1 MKKRRRLRKYVIPTI
16 CLMLVCTILF
26 SSYKMYQILTAGVPI
41 IDPSPKDTTS
51 EVNNSQ
57 NDTNITPTV
66 SVSKTIIRP
75 YTSTDVS
82 ATIPYYNIDG
92 TNDEQAAALIYYEG
106 IYMQNTGVLYT
117 SNNTFDVV
125 SILDGTVKNI
135 KEDSLMGNIV
145 EIEHTNNLTT
155 VYQSLGEVKVK
166 VGDKV
171 KQGDII
177 ATSGQNKIATDASIV
192 SLFEVYNIDYSICLL
207 KDMPRGYYAIR
218 ENVESDWIVK
228 K

>member
-1 MKKRRRLRKYVIPTI
+1 MKRRRRLRKYVIPTI

-41 IDPSPKDTTS
+41 IDPSPKDNTS

-166 VGDKV
+166 VGDTV

-177 ATSGQNKIATDASIV
+177 ATSGQNKITTDTSNA
-192 SLFEVYNIDYSICLL
+192 LHFEVFYKGEVFNPEEFYLLDYNEVMSND
-207 KDMPRGYYAIR
+207 
-218 ENVESDWIVK
+218 
-228 K
+228 

>member
-1 MKKRRRLRKYVIPTI
+1 
-16 CLMLVCTILF
+16 MLVCTILF

-117 SNNTFDVV
+117 SNNAFDVV

-166 VGDKV
+166 VGDTV

-177 ATSGQNKIATDASIV
+177 ATSGQNKITTDTSNA
-192 SLFEVYNIDYSICLL
+192 LHFEVFYKGEVFNPEEFYLLDYTEVMNN
-207 KDMPRGYYAIR
+207 D
-218 ENVESDWIVK
+218 
-228 K
+228 

>member
-1 MKKRRRLRKYVIPTI
+1 MKRRRRLRKYVIPTI

-41 IDPSPKDTTS
+41 VNPTPKDNTS
-51 EVNNSQ
+51 EVNNNQ
-57 NDTNITPTV
+57 DDTNITPTV
-66 SVSKTIIRP
+66 SVTKTIIRP

-166 VGDKV
+166 VGDTV
-171 KQGDII
+171 KQGDVI
-177 ATSGQNKIATDASIV
+177 ATSGQNKITTDTSNA
-192 SLFEVYNIDYSICLL
+192 LHFEVFYKGEVFNPEEFYLLDYTEVMNN
-207 KDMPRGYYAIR
+207 D
-218 ENVESDWIVK
+218 
-228 K
+228 

>member
-41 IDPSPKDTTS
+41 IDPSPKDNTS

-117 SNNTFDVV
+117 SNSTFDVV

-166 VGDKV
+166 IGDTV

-177 ATSGQNKIATDASIV
+177 ATSGQNKITTDTSNA
-192 SLFEVYNIDYSICLL
+192 LHFEVFYKGEVFNPEEFYLLDYNEVMSND
-207 KDMPRGYYAIR
+207 
-218 ENVESDWIVK
+218 
-228 K
+228 

>member
-41 IDPSPKDTTS
+41 IDPSPKDNTS

-166 VGDKV
+166 VGDTV

-177 ATSGQNKIATDASIV
+177 ATSGQNKIATDTSNA
-192 SLFEVYNIDYSICLL
+192 LHFEVFYKGEVFNPEEFYLLDYNEVMSND
-207 KDMPRGYYAIR
+207 
-218 ENVESDWIVK
+218 
-228 K
+228 

>member
-1 MKKRRRLRKYVIPTI
+1 
-16 CLMLVCTILF
+16 MLVCTILF

-41 IDPSPKDTTS
+41 VNPTPKDNTS
-51 EVNNSQ
+51 EVNN
-57 NDTNITPTV
+57 NDDTNVTPTINET
-66 SVSKTIIRP
+66 KAIIRP
-75 YTSTDVS
+75 YTSQEVS

-117 SNNTFDVV
+117 SNNQFDVV
-125 SILDGTVKNI
+125 SILDGTIKNV

-155 VYQSLGEVKVK
+155 VYQSLGEVKVN

-171 KQGDII
+171 SQGDVI
-177 ATSGQNKIATDASIV
+177 ATSGQNKITTDTSNA
-192 SLFEVYNIDYSICLL
+192 LHFEVFYKGEVFNPEEFYLLDYTEVMNNN
-207 KDMPRGYYAIR
+207 D
-218 ENVESDWIVK
+218 
-228 K
+228 

>member
-16 CLMLVCTILF
+16 CLMLVCTIVF
-26 SSYKMYQILTAGVPI
+26 SSYKMYQILTAGVPVVN
-41 IDPSPKDTTS
+41 PTPKDNTS
-51 EVNNSQ
+51 EVNNNQ
-57 NDTNITPTV
+57 DDTNITPTI
-66 SVSKTIIRP
+66 SESKTIIRP

-166 VGDKV
+166 VGDTV

-177 ATSGQNKIATDASIV
+177 ATSGQNKITTDTSNA
-192 SLFEVYNIDYSICLL
+192 LHFEVFYKGEVFNPEEFYLLDYTEVMNN
-207 KDMPRGYYAIR
+207 D
-218 ENVESDWIVK
+218 
-228 K
+228 

>member
-1 MKKRRRLRKYVIPTI
+1 MKKKRRLRKFVIPTI
-16 CLMLVCTILF
+16 CLMLVCTIIF

-41 IDPSPKDTTS
+41 VNPTSTDNTS
-51 EVNNSQ
+51 EVNNNQ
-57 NDTNITPTV
+57 DDTNITPTINQA
-66 SVSKTIIRP
+66 KTIIRP

-117 SNNTFDVV
+117 SNNSFDVV
-125 SILDGTVKNI
+125 SILDGTIKNI

-166 VGDKV
+166 VGDTV
-171 KQGDII
+171 KQGDVI
-177 ATSGQNKIATDASIV
+177 ATSGQNKITTDTSNA
-192 SLFEVYNIDYSICLL
+192 LHFEVFYKGEVFNPEEFYLLDYTEVMNN
-207 KDMPRGYYAIR
+207 D
-218 ENVESDWIVK
+218 
-228 K
+228 

>member
-1 MKKRRRLRKYVIPTI
+1 
-16 CLMLVCTILF
+16 MLVCTILF

-66 SVSKTIIRP
+66 SVTKTIIRP

-117 SNNTFDVV
+117 SNNAFDVV

-166 VGDKV
+166 VGDTV

-177 ATSGQNKIATDASIV
+177 ATSGQNKITTDTSNA
-192 SLFEVYNIDYSICLL
+192 LHFEVFYKGEVFNPEEFYLLDYTEVMNN
-207 KDMPRGYYAIR
+207 D
-218 ENVESDWIVK
+218 
-228 K
+228 

>member
-1 MKKRRRLRKYVIPTI
+1 
-16 CLMLVCTILF
+16 
-26 SSYKMYQILTAGVPI
+26 MYQILTAGVPVVN
-41 IDPSPKDTTS
+41 PTPKDNTS
-51 EVNNSQ
+51 EVNNSGD
-57 NDTNITPTV
+57 DTNITPTV
-66 SVSKTIIRP
+66 SVTKNIIRP
-75 YTSTDVS
+75 YTSTDVT

-117 SNNTFDVV
+117 SNNAFDVV

-166 VGDKV
+166 VGDTV

-177 ATSGQNKIATDASIV
+177 ATSGQNKITTDTSNA
-192 SLFEVYNIDYSICLL
+192 LHFEVFYKGEVFNPEEFYLLDYTEVMSN
-207 KDMPRGYYAIR
+207 D
-218 ENVESDWIVK
+218 
-228 K
+228 

>member
-41 IDPSPKDTTS
+41 IDPSPKDNTS

-166 VGDKV
+166 VGDTV

-177 ATSGQNKIATDASIV
+177 ATSGQNKITTDTSNA
-192 SLFEVYNIDYSICLL
+192 LHFEVFYKGEVFNPEEFYLLDYNEVMSND
-207 KDMPRGYYAIR
+207 
-218 ENVESDWIVK
+218 
-228 K
+228 

>member
-117 SNNTFDVV
+117 SNNAFDVV

-171 KQGDII
+171 KQGDVI
-177 ATSGQNKIATDASIV
+177 ATSGQNKIATDTSNA
-192 SLFEVYNIDYSICLL
+192 LHFEVFYKGEVFNPEEFYLLDYNEVMSND
-207 KDMPRGYYAIR
+207 
-218 ENVESDWIVK
+218 
-228 K
+228 

>member
-1 MKKRRRLRKYVIPTI
+1 
-16 CLMLVCTILF
+16 MLVCTILF
-26 SSYKMYQILTAGVPI
+26 SSYKMYQILTAGIPI

-117 SNNTFDVV
+117 SNNAFDVV

-166 VGDKV
+166 VGDTV

-177 ATSGQNKIATDASIV
+177 ATSGQNKIATDTSNA
-192 SLFEVYNIDYSICLL
+192 LHFEVFYKGEVFNPEEFYLLDYNEVMSND
-207 KDMPRGYYAIR
+207 
-218 ENVESDWIVK
+218 
-228 K
+228 

>member
-41 IDPSPKDTTS
+41 IDPSPKDNTS

-82 ATIPYYNIDG
+82 PTIPYYNIDG

-166 VGDKV
+166 VGDTV

-177 ATSGQNKIATDASIV
+177 ATSGQNKIATDTSNA
-192 SLFEVYNIDYSICLL
+192 LHFEVFYKGEVFNPEEFYLLDYNEVMSND
-207 KDMPRGYYAIR
+207 
-218 ENVESDWIVK
+218 
-228 K
+228 

>member
-41 IDPSPKDTTS
+41 VNPTPKDNTS
-51 EVNNSQ
+51 EVNNNQ
-57 NDTNITPTV
+57 DDTNITPTV
-66 SVSKTIIRP
+66 SVTKTIIRP

-166 VGDKV
+166 VGDTV
-171 KQGDII
+171 KQGDVI
-177 ATSGQNKIATDASIV
+177 ATSGQNKITTDTSNA
-192 SLFEVYNIDYSICLL
+192 LHFEVFYKGEVFNPEEFYLLDYTEVMNN
-207 KDMPRGYYAIR
+207 D
-218 ENVESDWIVK
+218 
-228 K
+228 

>member
-1 MKKRRRLRKYVIPTI
+1 
-16 CLMLVCTILF
+16 MLVCTILF
-26 SSYKMYQILTAGVPI
+26 SSYKMYQILTAGVPVVN
-41 IDPSPKDTTS
+41 PTPKDNTS
-51 EVNNSQ
+51 EVNNTHD
-57 NDTNITPTV
+57 DTNITPTV
-66 SVSKTIIRP
+66 SVTKTIIRP

-117 SNNTFDVV
+117 SNNAFDVV

-166 VGDKV
+166 VGDTV

-177 ATSGQNKIATDASIV
+177 ATSGQNKITTDTSNA
-192 SLFEVYNIDYSICLL
+192 LHFEVFYKGEVFNPEEFYLLDYTEVMNN
-207 KDMPRGYYAIR
+207 D
-218 ENVESDWIVK
+218 
-228 K
+228 

>member
-51 EVNNSQ
+51 EVNNSGD
-57 NDTNITPTV
+57 DTNITPTV
-66 SVSKTIIRP
+66 SVTKTIIRP

-106 IYMQNTGVLYT
+106 IYMQNTGVL
-117 SNNTFDVV
+117 
-125 SILDGTVKNI
+125 
-135 KEDSLMGNIV
+135 DSLMGNIV

-166 VGDKV
+166 VGDTV

-177 ATSGQNKIATDASIV
+177 ATSGQNKITTDTSNA
-192 SLFEVYNIDYSICLL
+192 LHFEVFYKGEVFNPEEFYLLDYNEVMSND
-207 KDMPRGYYAIR
+207 
-218 ENVESDWIVK
+218 
-228 K
+228 

>member
-66 SVSKTIIRP
+66 NVTKTIIRP

-117 SNNTFDVV
+117 SNNAFDVV

-166 VGDKV
+166 VGDTV

-177 ATSGQNKIATDASIV
+177 ATSGQNKITTDTSNA
-192 SLFEVYNIDYSICLL
+192 LHFEVFYKGEVFNPEEFYLLDYTEVMSN
-207 KDMPRGYYAIR
+207 D
-218 ENVESDWIVK
+218 
-228 K
+228 

>member
-26 SSYKMYQILTAGVPI
+26 SSYKMYQILTAGIPI

-117 SNNTFDVV
+117 SNNAFDVV

-177 ATSGQNKIATDASIV
+177 ATSGQNKIATDTSNA
-192 SLFEVYNIDYSICLL
+192 LHFEVFYKGEVFNPEEFYLLDYNEVMSND
-207 KDMPRGYYAIR
+207 
-218 ENVESDWIVK
+218 
-228 K
+228 

>member
-166 VGDKV
+166 VGDKL

-177 ATSGQNKIATDASIV
+177 ATSGQNKIATDTSNA
-192 SLFEVYNIDYSICLL
+192 LHFEVFYKGEVFNPEEFYLLDYNEVMSND
-207 KDMPRGYYAIR
+207 
-218 ENVESDWIVK
+218 
-228 K
+228 

>member
-51 EVNNSQ
+51 EVNNSGD
-57 NDTNITPTV
+57 DTNITPTV
-66 SVSKTIIRP
+66 NVTKTIIRP

-117 SNNTFDVV
+117 SNNAFDVV

-166 VGDKV
+166 VGDTV

-177 ATSGQNKIATDASIV
+177 ATSGQNKITTDTSNA
-192 SLFEVYNIDYSICLL
+192 LHFEVFYKGEVFNPEEFYLLDYNEVMSND
-207 KDMPRGYYAIR
+207 
-218 ENVESDWIVK
+218 
-228 K
+228 

>member
-1 MKKRRRLRKYVIPTI
+1 MKKRSRLRKYVIPTI

-166 VGDKV
+166 VGDTV

-177 ATSGQNKIATDASIV
+177 ATSGQNKIATDTSNA
-192 SLFEVYNIDYSICLL
+192 LHFEVFYKGEVFNPEEFYLLDYNEVMSND
-207 KDMPRGYYAIR
+207 
-218 ENVESDWIVK
+218 
-228 K
+228 

>member
-1 MKKRRRLRKYVIPTI
+1 
-16 CLMLVCTILF
+16 MLVCTILF

-41 IDPSPKDTTS
+41 INPTLKDNTS
-51 EVNNSQ
+51 EVNN
-57 NDTNITPTV
+57 NDDTNVTPTINETK
-66 SVSKTIIRP
+66 SIIRP
-75 YTSTDVS
+75 YTSKEVS

-117 SNNTFDVV
+117 SNNQFDVV
-125 SILDGTVKNI
+125 SILDGTVKNV

-155 VYQSLGEVKVK
+155 VYQSLGEVKVS

-171 KQGDII
+171 SQGDVI
-177 ATSGQNKIATDASIV
+177 ATSGQNKITTDTSNA
-192 SLFEVYNIDYSICLL
+192 LHFEVFYKGEVFNPEEFYLLDYNEVMNNND
-207 KDMPRGYYAIR
+207 
-218 ENVESDWIVK
+218 
-228 K
+228 

>member
-1 MKKRRRLRKYVIPTI
+1 
-16 CLMLVCTILF
+16 MLVCTILF
-26 SSYKMYQILTAGVPI
+26 SSYKMYQILTAGVPVVN
-41 IDPSPKDTTS
+41 PTPKDNTS
-51 EVNNSQ
+51 EVNNSGY
-57 NDTNITPTV
+57 DTNITPTV
-66 SVSKTIIRP
+66 SVTKTIIRP

-117 SNNTFDVV
+117 SNNAFDVV

-166 VGDKV
+166 VGDTV

-177 ATSGQNKIATDASIV
+177 ATSGQNKITTDTSNA
-192 SLFEVYNIDYSICLL
+192 LHFEVFYKGEVFNPEEFYLLDYTEVMNN
-207 KDMPRGYYAIR
+207 D
-218 ENVESDWIVK
+218 
-228 K
+228 

>member
-26 SSYKMYQILTAGVPI
+26 SSYKMYQILTVGVPI

-177 ATSGQNKIATDASIV
+177 ATSGQNKIATDTSNA
-192 SLFEVYNIDYSICLL
+192 LHFEVFYKGEVFNPEEFYLLDYNEVMSND
-207 KDMPRGYYAIR
+207 
-218 ENVESDWIVK
+218 
-228 K
+228 

>member
-26 SSYKMYQILTAGVPI
+26 SSYKMYQILTAGVPVVN
-41 IDPSPKDTTS
+41 PTPKDNTS
-51 EVNNSQ
+51 EVNNSGD
-57 NDTNITPTV
+57 DTNITPTV
-66 SVSKTIIRP
+66 SVTKNIIRP
-75 YTSTDVS
+75 YTSTDVT

-117 SNNTFDVV
+117 SNNAFDVV

-166 VGDKV
+166 VGDTV

-177 ATSGQNKIATDASIV
+177 ATSGQNKITTDTSNA
-192 SLFEVYNIDYSICLL
+192 LHFEVFYKGEIFNPEEFYLLDYTEVMSN
-207 KDMPRGYYAIR
+207 D
-218 ENVESDWIVK
+218 
-228 K
+228 

>member
-1 MKKRRRLRKYVIPTI
+1 
-16 CLMLVCTILF
+16 MLVCTILF

-171 KQGDII
+171 NQADII
-177 ATSGQNKIATDASIV
+177 ATSGQNKIATDTSNA
-192 SLFEVYNIDYSICLL
+192 LHFEVFYKGEVFNPEEFYLLDYNEVMSND
-207 KDMPRGYYAIR
+207 
-218 ENVESDWIVK
+218 
-228 K
+228 

>member
-16 CLMLVCTILF
+16 CLMLVCTIVF
-26 SSYKMYQILTAGVPI
+26 SSYKMYQILTAGVPVVN
-41 IDPSPKDTTS
+41 PAPKDNTS
-51 EVNNSQ
+51 EVNNNQ
-57 NDTNITPTV
+57 DDTNITPTI
-66 SVSKTIIRP
+66 SESKTIIRP

-155 VYQSLGEVKVK
+155 VYQSLGDVKVK
-166 VGDKV
+166 VGDTV

-177 ATSGQNKIATDASIV
+177 ATSGQNKITTDTSNA
-192 SLFEVYNIDYSICLL
+192 LHFEVFYKGEVFNPEEFYLLDYTEVMNN
-207 KDMPRGYYAIR
+207 D
-218 ENVESDWIVK
+218 
-228 K
+228 

>member
-41 IDPSPKDTTS
+41 VNPTPKDNTS
-51 EVNNSQ
+51 EVNNNQ
-57 NDTNITPTV
+57 DDTNITPTV
-66 SVSKTIIRP
+66 SVTKTIIRP

-166 VGDKV
+166 VGDTV
-171 KQGDII
+171 KQGDVI
-177 ATSGQNKIATDASIV
+177 ATSGQNKITTDTSNA
-192 SLFEVYNIDYSICLL
+192 LHFEVFYKGEVFNPEEFYLLDYTEVINN
-207 KDMPRGYYAIR
+207 D
-218 ENVESDWIVK
+218 
-228 K
+228 

>member
-1 MKKRRRLRKYVIPTI
+1 MKKRRKLRKFVIPTI

-66 SVSKTIIRP
+66 SVTKTIIRP

-117 SNNTFDVV
+117 SNNAFDVV

-166 VGDKV
+166 VGDTV
-171 KQGDII
+171 KQGDVI
-177 ATSGQNKIATDASIV
+177 ATSGQNKITTDTSNA
-192 SLFEVYNIDYSICLL
+192 LHFEVFYKGEVFNPEEFYLLDYNEVMSND
-207 KDMPRGYYAIR
+207 
-218 ENVESDWIVK
+218 
-228 K
+228 

>member
-1 MKKRRRLRKYVIPTI
+1 
-16 CLMLVCTILF
+16 MLVCTILF
-26 SSYKMYQILTAGVPI
+26 SSYKMYQILTAGVPVVN
-41 IDPSPKDTTS
+41 PTPKDNTS
-51 EVNNSQ
+51 EVNNTQ
-57 NDTNITPTV
+57 DDTNITPTV
-66 SVSKTIIRP
+66 SVTKTIIRP

-117 SNNTFDVV
+117 SNNAFDVV

-166 VGDKV
+166 VGDTV
-171 KQGDII
+171 KQGDVI
-177 ATSGQNKIATDASIV
+177 ATSGQNKITTDTSNA
-192 SLFEVYNIDYSICLL
+192 LHFEVFYKGEVFNPEEFYLLDYTEVMNN
-207 KDMPRGYYAIR
+207 D
-218 ENVESDWIVK
+218 
-228 K
+228 